1 MSKIL
6 LLISILSVLVA
17 CERNDEF
24 ANAPSVEAPNKVSGP
39 ATAPATGGTPTPA
52 ADLPQ
57 GHPPLPQAGAALP
70 GAPVRFASV
79 EEFGKVGAL
88 TWTAP
93 AGWEARL
100 PSSSMRLAEYVIP
113 GEAGPGELTIF
124 YFGPGGGGGVDAN
137 IARWI
142 GQFATPEGQ
151 PVQGNRTTREGAV
164 KIYLVEAQ
172 GTFNPGMAGSGPPRD
187 QYKLLGAIAESSV
200 GLYFFKL
207 VGPQVTISAN
217 SDAFETFIQSL
228 AHGSL

>member
-6 LLISILSVLVA
+6 FFFCVLSLVVG
-17 CERNDEF
+17 CERNDDF
-24 ANAPSVEAPNKVSGP
+24 ANAPKVDAPSN
-39 ATAPATGGTPTPA
+39 AAPAVSAKDAPA
-52 ADLPQ
+52 SGLPQ

-70 GAPVRFASV
+70 GAPVRFGSID
-79 EEFGKVGAL
+79 EFGKVGAL
-88 TWTAP
+88 TWSAP
-93 AGWEARL
+93 EGWEARL
-100 PSSSMRLAEYVIP
+100 PSSSMRLAEYIIP
-113 GEAGPGELTIF
+113 GSAGPGEMTIF

-151 PVQGNRTTREGAV
+151 PVQGKRSTREGAV
-164 KIYLVEAQ
+164 KLHLVEAD

-187 QYKLLGAIAESSV
+187 QYKMLGAIAESSV

-207 VGPQVTISAN
+207 VGPQATVEAN
-217 SDAFETFIQSL
+217 ATAFESFIQSL